1 MRKKMLPQ
9 RKVFS
14 STNTNSTQTQKAK
27 RPLEKMENR
36 KIQQIWTKRRKRH
49 YLLQGGRLLG
59 KASLYLSTPL
69 LGRATKKKLQ
79 RVMVEKMASI
89 APVRFV
95 KLSCPESRTL
105 KNRAGIWRTLKKFE
119 EPWRN
124 GYIVL
129 YWTGRGWVGLCGGWI
144 KKIQKYS
151 SCLCALRARFKS
163 KWGLERNRFLGC
175 L

>member
-1 MRKKMLPQ
+1 MLLIAFTSLRQLLTYFEKIKEFQILIRLKGKPPRIQMLCVIMRKKMLPQ

-14 STNTNSTQTQKAK
+14 STNANSTQTQKAK

-95 KLSCPESRTL
+95 KLSCPENRTL
-105 KNRAGIWRTLKKFE
+105 KNRAGI
-119 EPWRN
+119 
-124 GYIVL
+124 
-129 YWTGRGWVGLCGGWI
+129 
-144 KKIQKYS
+144 
-151 SCLCALRARFKS
+151 
-163 KWGLERNRFLGC
+163 
-175 L
+175 